1 MAPAQPLFLMWTA
14 IERETVYGNRDDSNL
29 GQGISVEEAYR
40 GVTINVIWFV
50 FDSFYTAV
58 KNFNAIA

>member
-1 MAPAQPLFLMWTA
+1 MALHSDFAMAPAQPLFLMWTA

-40 GVTINVIWFV
+40 GVTINVI
-50 FDSFYTAV
+50 
-58 KNFNAIA
+58 